1 MNDFTCIISIQWG
14 EWVMFCAKR
23 IKKVWNYHLP
33 KLRWG
38 LAWKI
43 TLWYILL
50 LLLTVLML
58 SALMFWANSQALY
71 KEKQQVL
78 ENAAS
83 RVLSSFA
90 QDFPRMQWKR
100 YLTDSIGLM
109 KHARVRFRD
118 MAWDSVLP
126 RGLWTLTGGEF
137 GQKIWNRMG
146 HVSAWNFKKIY

>member
-1 MNDFTCIISIQWG
+1 
-14 EWVMFCAKR
+14 MFCAKR

-83 RVLSSFA
+83 RVLSSLDEQ
-90 QDFPRMQWKR
+90 QDGQTMGIRDPEVLKENVPKGVTIQ
-100 YLTDSIGLM
+100 LTSPQGE
-109 KHARVRFRD
+109 
-118 MAWDSVLP
+118 VLQKN
-126 RGLWTLTGGEF
+126 GYSGELLPVEQQAGPKF
-137 GQKIWNRMG
+137 
-146 HVSAWNFKKIY
+146 VY